1 MHSHEIQAILVL
13 QMITLLQGIE
23 STKTLRKSL
32 EFITDRLAIR
42 QAMQGLTLDLNQDS
56 TEGSTQDEVQQFW
69 SLVEQS

>member
-23 STKTLRKSL
+23 STKTLRESL